1 MTRRPLPVAT
11 AAGVAATRQRAEQGD
26 AKAQADLGVMYATG
40 EGVPR
45 DLVEAVAWYRQAA
58 DQGWAE
64 AQNALGSM
72 YATGRGGCRT
82 AGPSE
87 LGLTTWHSRPE
98 TMGRVR
104 VRHVC

>member
-1 MTRRPLPVAT
+1 
-11 AAGVAATRQRAEQGD
+11 
-26 AKAQADLGVMYATG
+26 MYATG

-87 LGLTTWHSRPE
+87 LGLIIGGIAEQFGVPTASQLRCQILRRFPLAAVPLVWQTVCLVW
-98 TMGRVR
+98 RVKR
-104 VRHVC
+104 GEL